1 MKRKHQDGD
10 VVGCNLETDEYF
22 VRGHLPLADAIESIT
37 CWSCEIGA
45 RYELVE
51 HTYIRFVPTDD
62 EPLSGEMN
70 IYRTKPGRGAFKATV
85 CRELT

>member
-22 VRGHLPLADAIESIT
+22 VRGHLPLAEAIESIA

-45 RYELVE
+45 QYELVA
-51 HTYIRFVPTDD
+51 HTHIRFVPSDD
-62 EPLSGEMN
+62 VMSGEMS
-70 IYRTKPGRGAFKATV
+70 IYRTKPGRGAFKVTV
-85 CRELT
+85 CREIV